1 MLTSVTQLA
10 AWWLLA
16 SASARHVSGLISGS
30 QVPREPAICWGV
42 MYGPAEENPD
52 AETPSWFP
60 RQRWAEELS
69 LEAFYC
75 RWGARRAWLQTPDVS
90 PGGQPHLTPGWPERL
105 REKIPEW
112 TRRDPGLGDHDAA
125 PATFTGKV
133 NSQVDG
139 PWGSLKAKLE
149 VDPAELRDAE
159 RWQAEQNLQIPVAGP
174 LYVFGQVKAGC
185 NTWTAQERTLAG
197 RTGIGCNLRPVAGSE
212 IILSGGS
219 QTNYTEDPLQP
230 KRLPVEK
237 SQLILELQANYSLL
251 GALKLE
257 YQGSATPA
265 LDPLDRNRVQHD
277 FRFAVP
283 LGRAGDLR
291 LGAKHQW
298 EEQPGA
304 TRTSWSDGMQL
315 YLGIGLKR

>member
-1 MLTSVTQLA
+1 
-10 AWWLLA
+10 
-16 SASARHVSGLISGS
+16 
-30 QVPREPAICWGV
+30 
-42 MYGPAEENPD
+42 
-52 AETPSWFP
+52 
-60 RQRWAEELS
+60 
-69 LEAFYC
+69 
-75 RWGARRAWLQTPDVS
+75 
-90 PGGQPHLTPGWPERL
+90 
-105 REKIPEW
+105 
-112 TRRDPGLGDHDAA
+112 
-125 PATFTGKV
+125 V

-149 VDPAELRDAE
+149 VDPAQAAELRDAE

-197 RTGIGCNLRPVAGSE
+197 RTGIGCKLRPVAGGE

-283 LGRAGDLR
+283 LGRAGDFR
-291 LGAKHQW
+291 LGAKQLW

-304 TRTSWSDGMQL
+304 TRPWTDNMQL
-315 YLGIGLKR
+315 YFGVGLKR